1 MNETNPKRLNLA
13 ALLDGE
19 ESSAQ
24 SKPTTQT
31 ALCPNCGKAAGHERL
46 GGFCGDCYHQAVVAR
61 RERTNG
67 TKANGKSDG
76 ISNPKPDL
84 SNNPKLH
91 GSGDIDQRGRR
102 LPKKP
107 AKAVL
112 TNDQLIAGSFASGA
126 PDAVPQ
132 SRVPQRIEER

>member
-1 MNETNPKRLNLA
+1 MTETNPKTLSKLA
-13 ALLDGE
+13 AFLDE
-19 ESSAQ
+19 ERSSAQ

-31 ALCPNCGKAAGHERL
+31 ALCPNCGKAPGHERL

-61 RERTNG
+61 RQRTNG
-67 TKANGKSDG
+67 TKANG

-91 GSGDIDQRGRR
+91 GSGDLDQRGRR

-132 SRVPQRIEER
+132 SRVPQKIEER